1 VQITYQSWEIDR
13 TTVVCNSKQAMDGF
27 GFEGLGPKQR
37 QYVTPIKLMT
47 LTVETHIQ
55 NRFLGSP
62 VLI

>member
-1 VQITYQSWEIDR
+1 
-13 TTVVCNSKQAMDGF
+13 MDGF